1 MLAYHFTLEY
11 PLLRLQ
17 AVCKPYIS
25 KLSSMFTSAKTRP
38 PITPALDVIDL
49 TQTDEEIQRATEEAE
64 QMQTASNN
72 VFGLGKEEISPAT
85 CVRQSPLRS
94 ISREEKR
101 SSIPR
106 PAAPSK
112 PAQLYTGSPSVSR
125 ASSSAKNL
133 SQVPPKTVRERVQAL
148 QVTTRPRTD
157 QAKIARATQRQPPI
171 SRTAPTVKDA
181 NTLVRADPPLV
192 KSKSSSQ
199 LKIKTYATD
208 IMDQRPVKSAPTR
221 RAISKAQAQVQ
232 EDPNS
237 PRAKRLAR
245 AAERAR
251 EIRERRRR
259 EPGVTPGEKRPA
271 PVMSKADGPGSKR
284 TKITVARD

>member
-17 AVCKPYIS
+17 AVCKPYIA

-38 PITPALDVIDL
+38 PISPALDVVDL
-49 TQTDEEIQRATEEAE
+49 TQTDEEAQRATEEAE
-64 QMQTASNN
+64 QLQTATNN
-72 VFGLGKEEISPAT
+72 VVGLGKEEVSPAT
-85 CVRQSPLRS
+85 CERQSPLPS

-101 SSIPR
+101 PSVPR
-106 PAAPSK
+106 PAGPSR
-112 PAQLYTGSPSVSR
+112 PTQLYTGSPSISR
-125 ASSSAKNL
+125 SSLPAKTL
-133 SQVPPKTVRERVQAL
+133 AQVPPKTVRDRVHAI
-148 QVTTRPRTD
+148 QVNTRPSTT
-157 QAKIARATQRQPPI
+157 QAKIARAAQRQPPI

-181 NTLVRADPPLV
+181 NTLVRADPPLM